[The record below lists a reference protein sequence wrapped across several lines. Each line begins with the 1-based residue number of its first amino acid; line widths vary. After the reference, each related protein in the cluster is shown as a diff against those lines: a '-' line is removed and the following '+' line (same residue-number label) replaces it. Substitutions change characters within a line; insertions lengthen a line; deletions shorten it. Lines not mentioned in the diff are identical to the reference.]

1 VRTTRGVPDTVP
13 RCPLDHTVLSGRYRL
28 VSIVGEGGM
37 GRVWLARDELLGRDV
52 AVKEI
57 TPEG

>member
-1 VRTTRGVPDTVP
+1 MPARP
-13 RCPLDHTVLSGRYRL
+13 HSSLSGRYRL